1 MVNRHL
7 LCSTPVGVIEKN
19 TPWTSPAR
27 IFWLMCSTPVGVIEK
42 NTYLHYG
49 PYTAMQMCST
59 PVGVIE
65 KNTPAAWFQP
75 SFEINCAQ
83 RLSASSRKTPD
94 TGLDLCVASVLCSTP
109 VGVIEKN

>member
-27 IFWLMCSTPVGVIEK
+27 IFWLMCSTPVGVIDK
-42 NTYLHYG
+42 
-49 PYTAMQMCST
+49 
-59 PVGVIE
+59 
-65 KNTPAAWFQP
+65 KKPAAWCQP

-109 VGVIEKN
+109 VGVIEKNTKDNGPIPGLSERVLNACRRHRE